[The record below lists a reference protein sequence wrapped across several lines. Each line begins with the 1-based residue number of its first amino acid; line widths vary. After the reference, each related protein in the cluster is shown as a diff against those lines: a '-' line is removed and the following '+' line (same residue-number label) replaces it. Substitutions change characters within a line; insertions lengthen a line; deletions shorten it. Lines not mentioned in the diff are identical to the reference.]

1 MTKDEKLNIEKMEQL
16 LMQHQQLFETLL
28 DILEDAEIIS
38 RNDIE
43 EAPQYVH

>member
-38 RNDIE
+38 RE
-43 EAPQYVH
+43 PSASEPQYVH

>member
-38 RNDIE
+38 RPDE
-43 EAPQYVH
+43 MDESQYIH